1 MQYSETA
8 DADSL
13 NLLLSAYLNDAKEQ
27 QDRRQQKRKIIGRIG
42 KQTVTFATNF
52 SSFLQAY
59 SGIIE
64 IMNGADQQYG
74 GVAYSA
80 LSLLLIV
87 SYSFRLSSS
96 STDLRRSL

>member
-13 NLLLSAYLNDAKEQ
+13 NLLLSACLNDAKEQ
-27 QDRRQQKRKIIGRIG
+27 QDRRQQKRKIIGRVG
-42 KQTVTFATNF
+42 KQTIMFANNF

-74 GVAYSA
+74 GVAYST

>member
-1 MQYSETA
+1 META

-13 NLLLSAYLNDAKEQ
+13 NRQIKEAIEHRNEHAQNQ
-27 QDRRQQKRKIIGRIG
+27 QTIKKVG
-42 KQTVTFATNF
+42 KATVAFANNF

-59 SGIIE
+59 SGIVE
-64 IMNGADQQYG
+64 IMQGADQQYG

-87 SYSFRLSSS
+87 GAFPEDRGPSH
-96 STDLRRSL
+96 